1 VGEPSQAKV
10 LLPLKEESEIDGRRA
25 IKGTPTVSAPVF
37 FIYATPGQGGES
49 LNPTYYAAANEP
61 KEIWAADGGHTGA
74 ISAEPEEYERRV
86 VAFLDR
92 ALLNE
97 GAER

>member
-10 LLPLKEESEIDGRRA
+10 LLPLNEESEIDGRRA
-25 IKGTPTVSAPVF
+25 VKRTPTVSAPVF

-61 KEIWAADGGHTGA
+61 KEIWAADGGTQARSAPGPRSTSGA
-74 ISAEPEEYERRV
+74 I
-86 VAFLDR
+86 
-92 ALLNE
+92 
-97 GAER
+97 